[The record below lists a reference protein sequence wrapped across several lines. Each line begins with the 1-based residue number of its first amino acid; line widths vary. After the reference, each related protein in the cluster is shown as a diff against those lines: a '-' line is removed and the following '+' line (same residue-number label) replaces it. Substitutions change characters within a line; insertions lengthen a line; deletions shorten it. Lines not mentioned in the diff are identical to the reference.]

1 MKTIPLAITLVALML
16 MSVSALAADDADN
29 SKRNVADRN
38 EASVTPGDQGS
49 SDADIAIT
57 REIRKSVVDQDGL
70 SMNAKNVKIVTSDG
84 VVTLRGPVADPAE
97 KERIASIAAKVDG
110 VKQVDDQLEV
120 DASR

>member
-1 MKTIPLAITLVALML
+1 
-16 MSVSALAADDADN
+16 DADN

-38 EASVTPGDQGS
+38 EASVTPGDQGG

-70 SMNAKNVKIVTSDG
+70 SKNVKIVTSDG
-84 VVTLRGPVADPAE
+84 VVTLRGPVAAPAE

-110 VKQVDDQLEV
+110 VKRVDDQLEV
-120 DASR
+120 DASRKRVPIRKNDEEENPEETSSILP